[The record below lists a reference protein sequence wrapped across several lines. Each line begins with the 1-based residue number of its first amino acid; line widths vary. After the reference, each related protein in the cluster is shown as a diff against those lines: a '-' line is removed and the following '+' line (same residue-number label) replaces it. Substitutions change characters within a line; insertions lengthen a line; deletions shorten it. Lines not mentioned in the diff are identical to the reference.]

1 MSIHS
6 LFIAKVERKK
16 FFSKKVFEANRE
28 REDGEKKIRT
38 EEAAGGENDHFQDT
52 NLKVFFQFWVIYV
65 GWLNDGGDF
74 ASNWS
79 ANRHYIH
86 MMMVVRHQN
95 TINNTHRKSP
105 RKIHR
110 MNLSK
115 QSI

>member
-1 MSIHS
+1 MHTNSNDKGLSCKGARFYLLLSIHS

-65 GWLNDGGDF
+65 GW
-74 ASNWS
+74 
-79 ANRHYIH
+79 
-86 MMMVVRHQN
+86 MMGISRQIGLQID
-95 TINNTHRKSP
+95 TELYCILYS
-105 RKIHR
+105 
-110 MNLSK
+110 
-115 QSI
+115 